1 MTRQEVLNNLEKN
14 YNEDLVNELYIYL
27 RNDRR
32 ICNSMNRSLGEFVTS
47 KLKKN
52 NFDKVLFIQ
61 AVKLEIDKHLSSSY
75 FKKEYGEYLPSQIDS
90 GTKYQLAKIIA
101 SYIFY
106 DFFRIK
112 L

>member
-1 MTRQEVLNNLEKN
+1 MTKQEVLNNLKKN
-14 YNEDLVNELYIYL
+14 YNEDLVDELYIYL

-32 ICNSMNRSLGEFVTS
+32 ICNSMNRTLGEFVS
-47 KLKKN
+47 NKLKN
-52 NFDKVLFIQ
+52 DNFDKVLFIQ

-75 FKKEYGEYLPSQIDS
+75 FKQEYGEYIPSRIDS

-101 SYIFY
+101 SYILY
-106 DFFRIK
+106 DFFRIV

>member
-61 AVKLEIDKHLSSSY
+61 AVKLEIDKHL
-75 FKKEYGEYLPSQIDS
+75 PSQIDS

-101 SYIFY
+101 SYILY